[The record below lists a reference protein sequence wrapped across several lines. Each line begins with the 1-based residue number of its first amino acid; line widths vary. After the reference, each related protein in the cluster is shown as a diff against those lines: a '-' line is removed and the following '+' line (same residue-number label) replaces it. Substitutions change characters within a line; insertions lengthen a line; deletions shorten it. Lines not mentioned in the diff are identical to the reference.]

1 MIKISRMAVC
11 AGMAALGLMAATAAS
26 ARSDADFMK
35 QAAQNGAAEI
45 EASKLALQ
53 KAQRSDVKAFAEKMV
68 ADHTKTSDELK
79 QLAAAKKVSLPDG
92 PSMKQKGELKM
103 ISAGDDAKFDERY
116 AKNFG
121 VKAHEETI
129 KLFEEA
135 AKSATDAEVKA
146 FAQKTLPGLNHHLEM
161 ARALESGARK

>member
-1 MIKISRMAVC
+1 MSKISRFVC
-11 AGMAALGLMAATAAS
+11 AGAAALGLLVATAAS

-68 ADHTKTSDELK
+68 ADHTKTADELK
-79 QLAAAKKVSLPDG
+79 QLATAKKVSLPDG
-92 PSMKQKGELKM
+92 PSMKQKAEIKM

-121 VKAHEETI
+121 VKAHEETV

-135 AKSATDAEVKA
+135 AKGASDAEVKA
-146 FAQKTLPGLNHHLEM
+146 WAQKTLPALNHHLEM